1 LLPKS
6 HRLHNAKEFSSVLQ
20 FRCAESSE
28 FLQVFAKPNN
38 LLHSRLGLIVAG
50 KVERLAVKRNQ
61 AKRILRTAF
70 SEQQKDCV
78 GLDLVIRL
86 RRPVNREN
94 FSRIRGEYKTL
105 QIKLQRCCG
114 LS

>member
-1 LLPKS
+1 LLPKN
-6 HRLHNAKEFSSVLQ
+6 HRLHNAKEFSSVIQ

-50 KVERLAVKRNQ
+50 KVERLAVKRNLV
-61 AKRILRTAF
+61 KRILRTVF
-70 SEQQKDCV
+70 SEQQKDFV

-86 RRPVNREN
+86 RRPVARGE
-94 FSRIRGEYKTL
+94 FSRMKGEYKASL
-105 QIKLQRCCG
+105 IKLQRCCG
-114 LS
+114 

>member
-1 LLPKS
+1 MLPKS
-6 HRLHNAKEFSSVLQ
+6 HRLHNAKEFSSVIQ

-38 LLHSRLGLIVAG
+38 LLYSRLGLIVAG

-61 AKRILRTAF
+61 AKRILRAIF
-70 SEQQKDCV
+70 SEQQKDFV

-86 RRPVNREN
+86 RRPAAKKDTGRMR
-94 FSRIRGEYKTL
+94 SEYKAL
-105 QIKLQRCCG
+105 LIKLQKCCG
-114 LS
+114 

>member
-1 LLPKS
+1 MLPKN
-6 HRLHNAKEFSSVLQ
+6 HRLHNAKEFSSVIQ

-50 KVERLAVKRNQ
+50 KVERLAVKRNLV
-61 AKRILRTAF
+61 KRILRIVF
-70 SEQQKDCV
+70 SEQQKDSV

-86 RRPVNREN
+86 RRPVTRGDS
-94 FSRIRGEYKTL
+94 SRMKGEYKAL
-105 QIKLQRCCG
+105 LIKLQRCCG
-114 LS
+114 